1 MENFMNERFK
11 SERTKIVL
19 CFFLTKVNIW
29 KFSRIMH
36 TNFGPEF
43 LITVIQVS

>member
-1 MENFMNERFK
+1 MENFMNELFK

-29 KFSRIMH
+29 KFSRIMLIY
-36 TNFGPEF
+36 FSPEF
-43 LITVIQVS
+43 MVTVI